1 MRKAASRN
9 QNNLMNQAKTP
20 SHGGASFPASH
31 VRHFPRIQ
39 KWPNYIKSEKR
50 LCLTRIR
57 WETGTVGDGKGY
69 SSKLSISV
77 LWEPRD
83 MWVGLF
89 WDVKSQGERSWY
101 LCLIPCLPI
110 RFKLVRAWGGIFP

>member
-1 MRKAASRN
+1 
-9 QNNLMNQAKTP
+9 MNQTKTP
-20 SHGGASFPASH
+20 SQSRASLPASH

-39 KWPNYIKSEKR
+39 WKPNFIKSEKR

-69 SSKLSISV
+69 SSKLSIS
-77 LWEPRD
+77 LMWEPRD

-89 WDVKSQGERSWY
+89 WDKKVWTTSVPERTWY
-101 LCLIPCLPI
+101 FCLIPCLPI
-110 RFKLVRAWGGIFP
+110 RLKLVRAWGGIFP